1 MLSLTY
7 FRYGEKLIKKCKD
20 YGNAETEA
28 RELLTIIEHN
38 WMKTG
43 AQLNFL
49 KTIAASL
56 DESYLAMQSLVLS
69 ELEGKLKKATL
80 IMKQLSAGQEWID
93 NHDVKAVAAQLKS
106 LQTMTSTKKS
116 LYALKKKS
124 LEAIIDDLEKWQT
137 RYDPSWMLLIL
148 MENPSINVALVKE
161 SKKAQSDQSSFIM
174 TTKAM
179 RDIAKL
185 NIMENTSGQQA
196 VWLDT
201 EILDSPDT
209 FATKTNPTLVS
220 IATLK
225 DTKQEVILDTM
236 HCNPAADILRTTK
249 EVCNLAR
256 VLGKVDP
263 IIFGLLKCRGIIRDS
278 EVVKD
283 KLGTSKRLPMF
294 TFVFDISPNLSNPRN
309 LRSILREAKP
319 YSLNERL
326 ELAKKLTH
334 SVFYVHTARF
344 VHKNIRPETIAV
356 FEDNKSEIGAP
367 FLLGFEKIRHEDGQ
381 TYNAGDVLW
390 EKNLCKFKA
399 LWTSYPQD
407 PNTPKSAGRVA
418 QLGVNL

>member
-20 YGNAETEA
+20 YRNAETEA

-137 RYDPSWMLLIL
+137 RFDPSWMLLIL
-148 MENPSINVALVKE
+148 MENPSINVELAKE

-174 TTKAM
+174 TTKEM

-185 NIMENTSGQQA
+185 NIMETTSGQQP

-201 EILDSPDT
+201 EILDSLET

-344 VHKNIRPETIAV
+344 VHKNIRPETIVV